1 MTREIIN
8 AVCAAVIATLIAGG
22 LWLMLAHECVV
33 QWPTWPVSGG
43 NVGSPTLIEEANDK

>member
-22 LWLMLAHECVV
+22 LWLMLNSRCWV
-33 QWPTWPVSGG
+33 QWPTWPNWGSQT
-43 NVGSPTLIEEANDK
+43 GSPTLIQEGE